1 MWVLGGCVTRMKRVW
16 FSSEGVTQ
24 TLAAL
29 ERTAQ
34 SLSVRHVRVPVTIL
48 RTGMQA
54 YCSGDGAALVW
65 EPFLLTGVKFSL
77 RTSGFLFIVHNKTRE
92 EQRKKDEHDRSGW
105 KSAHMTTQSTQV

>member
-1 MWVLGGCVTRMKRVW
+1 MKRVW

-34 SLSVRHVRVPVTIL
+34 SLSVRHARVPVTIL

-54 YCSGDGAALVW
+54 YCSRDGPGLASLR
-65 EPFLLTGVKFSL
+65 FLIAEIKFSL
-77 RTSGFLFIVHNKTRE
+77 RTVLVFIYSSGMNKG
-92 EQRKKDEHDRSGW
+92 RKTN
-105 KSAHMTTQSTQV
+105 TTAAAGKALT